1 MNPNNMPQ
9 KKVGKNWDS
18 VMWYN
23 EKSAED
29 HNTEMTAPLVL
40 RKYSNMVPRNANSS
54 IKGARTKDSITNN
67 IFLFVIPTAKYNV
80 YGAQNEAYK

>member
-1 MNPNNMPQ
+1 MPQ

-23 EKSAED
+23 EKSAEA
-29 HNTEMTAPLVL
+29 HNTEMTALLVL

-67 IFLFVIPTAKYNV
+67 IFYSLSPL
-80 YGAQNEAYK
+80 QNTMFPFAEETNER